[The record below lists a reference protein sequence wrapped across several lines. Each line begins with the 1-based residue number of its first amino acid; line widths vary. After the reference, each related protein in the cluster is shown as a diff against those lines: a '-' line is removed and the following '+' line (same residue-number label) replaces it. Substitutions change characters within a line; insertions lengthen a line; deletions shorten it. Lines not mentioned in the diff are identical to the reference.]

1 MLINRMVRMC
11 AKERVKETK
20 RKTMMKLL
28 MELTRLSSVWK
39 VQVEGSSGQRK
50 PRYSLELID
59 PEHDITYAFF
69 SSLLTI
75 CANRVNDVA
84 LFEKLALINGLY

>member
-1 MLINRMVRMC
+1 MPINRMVRMC
-11 AKERVKETK
+11 VKERVKESK
-20 RKTMMKLL
+20 RKKVMISL

-59 PEHDITYAFF
+59 PEHNITYAFF

-84 LFEKLALINGLY
+84 LLGKLALINELY

>member
-1 MLINRMVRMC
+1 MC